1 MTDSHDARNPSDFGD
16 NTSTHMR
23 GASPRKTLWI
33 WRALIFVL
41 PLLVIIGAIGGL
53 IAMSALKPTPEEK
66 EDVVKAIPVLTAL
79 AAQDDVTLRVNV
91 QGEVQP
97 RTEINMVPQVSGLAA
112 PYLSL
117 CAAEPHPAHSLSM

>member
-53 IAMSALKPTPEEK
+53 IVMSALKPTPEEK

-79 AAQDDVTLRVNV
+79 AAQDDVSAAHRDKYGAASQRTYHLYVAQIYRGRTL
-91 QGEVQP
+91 
-97 RTEINMVPQVSGLAA
+97 
-112 PYLSL
+112 
-117 CAAEPHPAHSLSM
+117 